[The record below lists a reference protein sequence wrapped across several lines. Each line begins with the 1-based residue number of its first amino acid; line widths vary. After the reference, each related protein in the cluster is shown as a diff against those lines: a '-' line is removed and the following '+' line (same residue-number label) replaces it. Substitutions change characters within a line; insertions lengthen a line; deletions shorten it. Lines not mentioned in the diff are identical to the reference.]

1 MRLLLMLPFAAIVA
15 SGQQPFLT
23 DDADIAPQRHF
34 HLELL
39 NEYDFLQKTSYP
51 AVRQNT
57 TRFQLTF
64 GLTDKMEVGLDAPL
78 IFIDNATPS
87 GTPNAFGGGDLDF
100 QAKYRIRTE
109 RANSRWPA
117 LTIGMYIEVP
127 TGNPRN
133 QLGSGIADYWL
144 NGIVQKK
151 LASRITYRL
160 NSGMLFSGNTLTG
173 AVGLRTTHG
182 FVFTGSSS
190 LTIKLSE
197 RWLVGGEIA
206 GALTHRFELQ
216 KGQLQ
221 VLFGGKYALSK
232 SIGLDFAATGGKFEG
247 SPRAG
252 GLFGISID
260 F

>member
-1 MRLLLMLPFAAIVA
+1 MRLLLILLFAPIVA
-15 SGQQPFLT
+15 NGQQPFIT

-39 NEYDFLQKTSYP
+39 NEYDLLQTTSYP

-78 IFIDNATPS
+78 ISINNATLS
-87 GTPNAFGGGDLDF
+87 GTPNAFGVGDLDF
-100 QAKYRIRTE
+100 QTKYRIRTE
-109 RANSRWPA
+109 RAGSHWPA
-117 LTIGMYIEVP
+117 LTVSMFIEVP

-133 QLGSGIADYWL
+133 QLGSGLADYWL
-144 NGIVQKK
+144 NGIVQKE
-151 LASRITYRL
+151 LTSRITYRL
-160 NSGMLFSGNTLTG
+160 NSGILFSGNTLTG
-173 AVGLRTTHG
+173 AVGVRSTHG
-182 FVFTGSSS
+182 FVYTGSSS
-190 LTIKLSE
+190 LTVKLTE
-197 RWLVGGEIA
+197 RWLVGGEVA
-206 GALTHRFELQ
+206 GALTRQFELQ

-221 VLFGGKYALSK
+221 VLLGGKCALTK

-252 GLFGISID
+252 ATFGISID

>member
-1 MRLLLMLPFAAIVA
+1 MRLLWLLPFAAIVGSA
-15 SGQQPFLT
+15 QQPFLT
-23 DDADIAPQRHF
+23 DDADTAPRRHL

-39 NEYDFLQKTSYP
+39 NEYDALQKTSYP
-51 AVRQNT
+51 ALRQNT
-57 TRFQLTF
+57 TRVQLNF
-64 GLTDKMEVGLDAPL
+64 GLTNQLEVGLDAPL
-78 IFIDNATPS
+78 ISIHNATSS
-87 GTPNAFGGGDLDF
+87 GTPDAFGFGDLDL

-109 RANSRWPA
+109 RADSNWPSLA
-117 LTIGMYIEVP
+117 VGMYIEVP

-133 QLGSGIADYWL
+133 QLGSGLADYQL
-144 NGIVQKK
+144 NAIVQKK
-151 LASRITYRL
+151 LSSRITYRL

-173 AVGLRTTHG
+173 AVGIRSTHG

-190 LTIKLSE
+190 LTVRLTE
-197 RWLVGGEIA
+197 RWLVGGDIA
-206 GALTHRFELQ
+206 GALTQQFDLQ

-252 GLFGISID
+252 ALFGISID